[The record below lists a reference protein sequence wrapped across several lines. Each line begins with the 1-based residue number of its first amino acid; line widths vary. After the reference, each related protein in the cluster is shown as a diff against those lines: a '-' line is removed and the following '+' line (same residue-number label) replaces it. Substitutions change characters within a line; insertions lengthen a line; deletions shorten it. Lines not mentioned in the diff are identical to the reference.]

1 MSRLD
6 GRVAI
11 VTGAASGIGRAIAE
25 EYLLEGAVVAAIDRN
40 PEDQMELPF
49 NTRLRRYTADITDYD
64 RMKQICDSLLQELGR
79 IDILVNNAAISAQD
93 GELLDSTLEDWRR
106 VNQVNLEAVYV
117 LSKLVAEP
125 MVRQQNGRIVNIA
138 SIQGFMSSGRKGSYN
153 AAKAGVLGLTHSMAV
168 ELGKHNILVNAIAPG
183 FIRTAMSIRPDGT
196 DETETAEF
204 KNGFLESGRI
214 PLGRAGL
221 AQDVAGAALFLASD
235 DCRYLTGQT
244 IVVDGGLSITI

>member
-1 MSRLD
+1 MNRLD

-11 VTGAASGIGRAIAE
+11 VTGAASGIGRAIAGE
-25 EYLLEGAVVAAIDRN
+25 FLQEGAIVAAIDRN
-40 PEDQMELPF
+40 AEGLEELVS
-49 NTRLRRYTADITDYD
+49 NSRLRPSQADITDYD
-64 RMKQICDSLLQELGR
+64 RMKQIRDSLLQEFGR

-93 GELLDSTLEDWRR
+93 GEILNSTLEDWRKI
-106 VNQVNLEAVYV
+106 NQVNLEAVYV
-117 LSKLVAEP
+117 LSKLAAEP
-125 MVRQQNGRIVNIA
+125 MVRQQGGRIINIA

-196 DETETAEF
+196 DETESPEF
-204 KNGFLESGRI
+204 RNGYVESGRI
-214 PLGRAGL
+214 PLRRAGL
-221 AQDVAGAALFLASD
+221 ARDIAGAALFLASD